1 MKIVFSLVLVCI
13 AGMFA
18 MNLSNAEAK
27 PNIIFIVADDLGW
40 GDVGY
45 NGSTWVETPNI
56 DALARSGQVF
66 DNAYSYPT
74 CSPARAA
81 ILTGKQSFK
90 TQVYGVPV
98 LEKGN
103 SQTSIFS
110 RGTVQ
115 LEHTLYSEP
124 LKKAGYT
131 LAHLGKWHIVGPD
144 PSVEVNYPFED
155 NLRQPNNGDLSWLH
169 DHKNKHSI
177 YYPQAR
183 GFDLN
188 VGGSWWG
195 DPARGYTAGYKSTS
209 GGYIAPFNNPFIEEK
224 RNDKWLT
231 DRLTDEAIEFMGNN
245 TDSPFFIN
253 LHFYAPHRPS
263 IPRSESLLTKYKN
276 KKKELLTG
284 RDSKAKAELAAYGT
298 LVESLDQNV
307 GRLIDY
313 LDASGL
319 RENTLIIF
327 TSDNGFN
334 SIQSIDKRLKG
345 AKGSIYEGGVKVPM
359 IANWPS
365 KISAARHA
373 NLVSVLDYFP
383 SFLELAGV
391 HDYSGDLDGNSFV
404 PLMFGQP
411 YQEQPIFWHINSAY
425 KHEPVSAVRV
435 GQFKLIQFLLSGKV
449 EIYDLV
455 NDPSERVDISKTH
468 LKIKQQLLTKL
479 VNWRAKNAVPLPP
492 ASPLERN

>member
-1 MKIVFSLVLVCI
+1 MKIFSSLIVVFI
-13 AGMFA
+13 AGYFA
-18 MNLSNAEAK
+18 MNLSHAEAK
-27 PNIIFIVADDLGW
+27 PNIIFIMADDLGW

-45 NGSTWVETPNI
+45 NGSKWVETPNI
-56 DALARSGQVF
+56 DALANSGQVF

-81 ILTGKQSFK
+81 LLTGKQSFK

-115 LEHTLYSEP
+115 LEHTVYSEP
-124 LKKAGYT
+124 LKKAGYK

-144 PSVEVNYPFED
+144 PSVEVNYPFDD
-155 NLRQPNNGDLSWLH
+155 NLSQPKNGDLSWLN
-169 DHKNKHSI
+169 DHKNKYSI

-195 DPARGYTAGYKSTS
+195 DPARGYTEGYKSKS
-209 GGYIAPFNNPFIEEK
+209 GGYIAPFKNPFINEK
-224 RNDKWLT
+224 PDDQWLT
-231 DRLTDEAIEFMGNN
+231 DRLTDEAIAFMGKNA
-245 TDSPFFIN
+245 DSPFFIN
-253 LHFYAPHRPS
+253 LHYYAPHRPS
-263 IPRSESLLTKYKN
+263 IPRSEELLKKYQN
-276 KKKELLTG
+276 KEKEQLTG
-284 RDSKAKAELAAYGT
+284 RDSKAKRELAAYGT

-307 GRLIDY
+307 GRLVDF
-313 LDASGL
+313 LESSGL

-334 SIQSIDKRLKG
+334 SIQSTDTRLRG

-359 IANWPS
+359 VANWPS
-365 KISAARHA
+365 KISATRHE

-383 SFLELAGV
+383 SFLDLAGV
-391 HDYSGDLDGNSFV
+391 QDYSGELDGSSFT

-411 YQEQPIFWHINSAY
+411 YQQKPIFWHINTAY
-425 KHEPVSAVRV
+425 KHGPVSAVRE
-435 GQFKLIQFLLSGKV
+435 GQYKLIQFLLSGKV
-449 EIYDLV
+449 ELFDLE
-455 NDPSERVDISKTH
+455 NDPSERVDISKSH
-468 LKIKQQLLTKL
+468 LKIKQKLLTKL
-479 VNWRAKNAVPLPP
+479 VDWRAKNSVPLPP
-492 ASPLERN
+492 ASPLNGK